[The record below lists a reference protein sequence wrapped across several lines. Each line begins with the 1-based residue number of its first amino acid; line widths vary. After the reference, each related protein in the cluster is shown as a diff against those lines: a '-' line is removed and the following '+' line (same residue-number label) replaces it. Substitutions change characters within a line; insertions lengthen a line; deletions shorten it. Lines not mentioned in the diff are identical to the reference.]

1 MRTRGHFS
9 VCSWLATTL
18 AYCAMSALSQEA
30 VAGERVLKAVTKE
43 GEVNLSVNARKVGTG
58 SVEILASGQVSN
70 ADPSHQFTTLYQ
82 LRQITSQNAP
92 RVLLGNTYNPAGV
105 AFNLADFEANG
116 RIHKSATINTNDLA
130 QLTRWSDNRSGKP
143 GERLLGLI
151 EVQVQVKNK
160 TTGSWLTEW
169 NQPGT
174 ILYFESWNKGT
185 FTELGTLN
193 DLLKSLHPQKD
204 KEDGAEVNDV
214 IDDYV
219 SLISMAQTEDFD
231 DDAPFNRALGRAI
244 EAPHLNDSLRRQL
257 LSTIRPEWIVDNTQE
272 GFMLLQ
278 SMKRIAPT
286 LGSDDAALV
295 NKLLADSSKRLHPV
309 SSDSELITKD
319 GAPKEPAPDSG
330 GAPAVPATAVPLPT
344 ADAADSDK
352 TVYAT
357 PLEAANAAIAAYRL
371 KDSQKL
377 LDMSVSPVAPELT
390 DAYKPGTEA
399 YEKFFKEDSELSQGV
414 HKFKGQFTS
423 VRLNDEAYVL
433 IKTPSFFSGPT
444 YVHMLREKGEFY
456 YSPAEMV
463 RVDKLPPPIA
473 LLPETDP
480 DYKEIEAR
488 TAVVRKALASGSTD
502 ELGAVM
508 AGDTL
513 QKTIDYFTEFGEG
526 GNFFGDGSAEAFAEL
541 VPKQL
546 QIDAGRSRLKVV
558 NIYRG
563 QTVYFVLSST
573 GEPDTVTEVACCVI
587 VAKQD
592 DQWKLDRIRTMLAL
606 ELPTQKFSF

>member
-1 MRTRGHFS
+1 MRTRSHFS
-9 VCSWLATTL
+9 VYSWLATTL

-58 SVEILASGQVSN
+58 SVEILASGLVSN

-82 LRQITSQNAP
+82 LRQ
-92 RVLLGNTYNPAGV
+92 
-105 AFNLADFEANG
+105 
-116 RIHKSATINTNDLA
+116 
-130 QLTRWSDNRSGKP
+130 
-143 GERLLGLI
+143 
-151 EVQVQVKNK
+151 
-160 TTGSWLTEW
+160 
-169 NQPGT
+169 
-174 ILYFESWNKGT
+174 
-185 FTELGTLN
+185 
-193 DLLKSLHPQKD
+193 
-204 KEDGAEVNDV
+204 
-214 IDDYV
+214 
-219 SLISMAQTEDFD
+219 
-231 DDAPFNRALGRAI
+231 
-244 EAPHLNDSLRRQL
+244 
-257 LSTIRPEWIVDNTQE
+257 
-272 GFMLLQ
+272 
-278 SMKRIAPT
+278 
-286 LGSDDAALV
+286 
-295 NKLLADSSKRLHPV
+295 
-309 SSDSELITKD
+309 ITKD

-357 PLEAANAAIAAYRL
+357 PLEAASAAIAAYRL

-526 GNFFGDGSAEAFAEL
+526 DNFFGDGSAEAFAKL